1 MWRGFED
8 IQPELAVQKI
18 CNSHGATLEFPFYF
32 PAMSSVHGVAVIN
45 CLAPIGSAVIL
56 RRLFSIALH
65 VGEVL
70 VHAVR
75 ADAMA
80 EIQRAVLHQESFDR
94 LPEPFAVADR
104 FAVAAGAD

>member
-1 MWRGFED
+1 
-8 IQPELAVQKI
+8 
-18 CNSHGATLEFPFYF
+18 
-32 PAMSSVHGVAVIN
+32 MSSVHGVAVIN

-80 EIQRAVLHQESFDR
+80 EIQRAVLH
-94 LPEPFAVADR
+94 
-104 FAVAAGAD
+104 